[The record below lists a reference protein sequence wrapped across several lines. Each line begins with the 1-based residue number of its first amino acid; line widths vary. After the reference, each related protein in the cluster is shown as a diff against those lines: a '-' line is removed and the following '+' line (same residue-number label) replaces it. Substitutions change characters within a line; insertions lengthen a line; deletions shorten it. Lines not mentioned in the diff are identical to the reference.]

1 MLVNDGWG
9 NFTVW
14 KNPILC
20 GERLHSYT
28 KMALNLIVSI
38 PSYAHV
44 NPKHVY
50 TLGNQDGHV
59 SQKTHVNE
67 LCKFGFTVTEFAF
80 SRFGSKQQK
89 STPVVQPLVRSKWN
103 GPLPVRTTI
112 NQLDGKVSNMP
123 QFSSTFCL
131 FNERYSRPK
140 KKCHYVIANG
150 TTH

>member
-44 NPKHVY
+44 SPKHVY

-59 SQKTHVNE
+59 SQKNTCE
-67 LCKFGFTVTEFAF
+67 
-80 SRFGSKQQK
+80 RI
-89 STPVVQPLVRSKWN
+89 VQIL
-103 GPLPVRTTI
+103 I
-112 NQLDGKVSNMP
+112 
-123 QFSSTFCL
+123 
-131 FNERYSRPK
+131 YS
-140 KKCHYVIANG
+140 H
-150 TTH
+150 

>member
-1 MLVNDGWG
+1 MWRKIAFVY
-9 NFTVW
+9 
-14 KNPILC
+14 KNGIEFDCVYSFVCPCESKARLYF
-20 GERLHSYT
+20 GEPRWSCFA
-28 KMALNLIVSI
+28 K
-38 PSYAHV
+38 
-44 NPKHVY
+44 K
-50 TLGNQDGHV
+50 
-59 SQKTHVNE
+59 HVNE